1 MVYLG
6 HLLFFFLEKIM
17 TFISITNALSVSHF
31 FITFKVGGAMDR
43 KRIIVTSIYCKITMP
58 AFHADDLK
66 GVTTT
71 N

>member
-1 MVYLG
+1 
-6 HLLFFFLEKIM
+6 M

-43 KRIIVTSIYCKITMP
+43 KRIIVTSIYCKIMMP